1 MGTIRPD
8 RGLGEDLI
16 GGICVPETTS
26 AHAST
31 HRRAGPE
38 PPGPPWRAH
47 LPEGVDPERLDLLGA
62 GSLPAAWRRLAEAGP
77 ERPALWAEG
86 RGWVSRGE
94 LAAAGARVAGRLW
107 RAGLAPGDR
116 VLVSAATSM
125 DLVVAYLGALRM
137 GLVVVPVNT
146 AYREREV
153 AHIVGDAAPAAAVV
167 DDPERGRWARRAAG
181 GDLPVTGPE
190 VDLPDGGPPPLDGAA
205 AGDPALLCY
214 TSGTTGAPKGA
225 VLAHGNLLAS
235 AEALRLAW
243 RWTPGDRLVLALPLF
258 HIHGLGVG
266 LHGTLLAGASA
277 LLLPRFEVDAVLDAA
292 RDHQATLFFGV
303 PTMYARLAGS
313 PRAGELGRL
322 RLCVSGSAPLPPTVF
337 ERLAGRA
344 GQRVLER
351 YGMTETIMNV
361 SNPYDGERRPGTVG
375 LPLPGVELR
384 LAGGTDGE
392 VLLRGPNVFSGYWG
406 NPAATAEAFDPDGW
420 FRTGDLGS
428 FDERGYLRI
437 EGRSKELII
446 TGGFNVHPREV
457 EELLGEHPGVAEVA
471 VVGTP
476 SEEWGEQVTAFVV
489 PADPG
494 APPGR
499 DELLAFT
506 AGRLAGFKRPRVVH
520 YVEALP
526 RNALGKVMKHELR
539 P

>member
-1 MGTIRPD
+1 
-8 RGLGEDLI
+8 
-16 GGICVPETTS
+16 VPETKNS
-26 AHAST
+26 QSSHGWA
-31 HRRAGPE
+31 
-38 PPGPPWRAH
+38 AH
-47 LPEGVDPERLDLLGA
+47 LPGGTDRLDLLA
-62 GSLPAAWRRLAEAGP
+62 SGSLPAAWRRRAADDPG
-77 ERPALWAEG
+77 RPALWSAG
-86 RGWVSRGE
+86 TGWASRGR
-94 LAAAGARVAGRLW
+94 LDAASRRVAGRLG
-107 RAGLAPGDR
+107 RAGLAAGDR

-153 AHIVGDAAPAAAVV
+153 AHIVGDARPRAAIV
-167 DDPERGRWARRAAG
+167 DDPDRGRWARRAAG
-181 GDLPVTGPE
+181 GDLLVADPA
-190 VDLPDGGPPPLDGAA
+190 VDLPDGDPPPLDGSRPD
-205 AGDPALLCY
+205 DPALLCY

-235 AEALRLAW
+235 AEALLLAW
-243 RWTPGDRLVLALPLF
+243 RWTQEDRLVLALPLF

-277 LLLPRFEVDAVLDAA
+277 VLLPRFEVDAVLDAA
-292 RDHQATLFFGV
+292 RDHRATLFFGV
-303 PTMYARLAGS
+303 PTMYARLADA
-313 PRAGELGRL
+313 PRAGELARL

-337 ERLAGRA
+337 ARLAERA

-384 LAGGTDGE
+384 LAGGDHGE
-392 VLLRGPNVFSGYWG
+392 VLLRGPNVFSGYWE
-406 NPAATAEAFDPDGW
+406 NQAATAEAFDDGGW

-457 EELLGEHPGVAEVA
+457 EELLLEHPGVAEVA

-489 PADPG
+489 PADPD
-494 APPGR
+494 APPDR
-499 DELLAFT
+499 EELLAFT
-506 AGRLAGFKRPRVVH
+506 ADRLAGFKRPRLVH
-520 YVEALP
+520 YVDALP
-526 RNALGKVMKHELR
+526 RNALGKVMKHRLR
-539 P
+539 A